1 MKTSKLLMAIS
12 LGTLVLI
19 LTQVAYADIVWW
31 NKDYPAA
38 PDRGEFLWNDGSQVV
53 WGPSILQWEQ
63 SSINALKGL
72 PWWAL
77 PTIELEGY
85 NPADGSSCDRLYAS
99 WCYADFPN
107 RGWDGINGCGPWYS
121 REEQFDIHMDESSNN
136 WWAGY
141 SYQALGWWD
150 KGSLINVL
158 GEVNFTYEQ
167 YLSDDWLGK
176 VGYYVFSDLTFFP
189 YCSTPAYSLPS
200 KDACP

>member
-1 MKTSKLLMAIS
+1 MKTSRLLMAIS
-12 LGTLVLI
+12 LGILVLMF
-19 LTQVAYADIVWW
+19 TQVAYADIVWW

-38 PDRGEFLWNDGSQVV
+38 PDRGEFLWNDGNQVV

-72 PWWAL
+72 DWWAD

-107 RGWDGINGCGPWYS
+107 TGWDGINGCGPWYS
-121 REEQFDIHMDESSNN
+121 REEQFDIYMDGSSNN

-141 SYQALGWWD
+141 SYQAIGWWD
-150 KGSLINVL
+150 KGSLVEVL
-158 GEVNFTYEQ
+158 GEVNLTYEQ
-167 YLSDDWLGK
+167 NWSDDWLGK
-176 VGYYVFSDLTFFP
+176 VGYYVWSDHTFFP
-189 YCSTPAYSLPS
+189 YCSTPAYSLPG
-200 KDACP
+200 KGACP